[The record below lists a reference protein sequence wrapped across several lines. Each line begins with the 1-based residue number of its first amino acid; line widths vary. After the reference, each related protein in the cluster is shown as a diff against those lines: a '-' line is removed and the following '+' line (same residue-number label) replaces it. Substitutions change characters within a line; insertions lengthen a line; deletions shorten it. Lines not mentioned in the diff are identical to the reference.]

1 MEPLLEVLL
10 NRQEEG
16 RRGWWCGEGEREG
29 EGRWVGG
36 VNKVKVQL
44 QQYMY
49 IRRGMR

>member
-29 EGRWVGG
+29 EGRWVG
-36 VNKVKVQL
+36 VKRIQIQL

-49 IRRGMR
+49 IHRRMR